1 MSYSVRQ
8 SAFDDTT
15 GALSLTIEG
24 GNGLAANMDLSGE
37 AKIQADGKLVLDG
50 FWFGDGTD
58 ASAPGHSCR
67 YVFQS

>member
-1 MSYSVRQ
+1 
-8 SAFDDTT
+8 
-15 GALSLTIEG
+15 
-24 GNGLAANMDLSGE
+24 MDLSGE